1 MVQSDSPS
9 YCEVT
14 HGIRGDPG
22 AVRWGRTKLA
32 RQKLKSRKFISNAG
46 RPSRNWSFFRQF
58 PNGSANAGPWWGAK
72 NKHKH
77 KRKSDVL
84 VYCIEE
90 VWNRKWANY
99 PFCACLRGNADSGN
113 EIGMCSV
120 AGSLPQPWVL
130 TIMPATS
137 TGQRP
142 VEQPGATF
150 SDQRRAN
157 QEEWFLPFL
166 TPLMT

>member
-1 MVQSDSPS
+1 
-9 YCEVT
+9 
-14 HGIRGDPG
+14 
-22 AVRWGRTKLA
+22 
-32 RQKLKSRKFISNAG
+32 
-46 RPSRNWSFFRQF
+46 
-58 PNGSANAGPWWGAK
+58 
-72 NKHKH
+72 
-77 KRKSDVL
+77 
-84 VYCIEE
+84 
-90 VWNRKWANY
+90 
-99 PFCACLRGNADSGN
+99 
-113 EIGMCSV
+113 MCSV